1 MAQAILSD
9 IAGAQATIVSGALV
23 SGGNNSA
30 GNLNSPQRQVAHE
43 TVATAIVTLTAAQ
56 ATALAAAD
64 ILYLLRVNSGTLV
77 SAESTWTSTGIGAT
91 TCTISVGDTDTVG
104 GTVSADAVRYAAAF
118 NANAA
123 VTTPTF
129 FINGTTTN
137 APAEIVDDNV
147 WITATV
153 ATLTGTA
160 TSGRLIRFN
169 IHLLD
174 II

>member
-1 MAQAILSD
+1 MAQTLYSD
-9 IAGAQATIVSGALV
+9 IGVAQAGNANT
-23 SGGNNSA
+23 GGVLNNA
-30 GNLNSPQRQVAHE
+30 QRQEARQL
-43 TVATAIVTLTAAQ
+43 VATAIVTLTSAQ
-56 ATALAAAD
+56 ATALAAGD
-64 ILYLLRVNSGTLV
+64 LFYLVRVAAGTLV
-77 SAESTWTSTGIGAT
+77 GGDSTWTSTGMGAT
-91 TCTISVGDTDTVG
+91 TCTLSIGDTDTVG
-104 GTVSADAVRYAAAF
+104 GTVTADAVRYAAAF

-169 IHLLD
+169 IKFLSN
-174 II
+174 I

>member
-1 MAQAILSD
+1 MAQTIYSD
-9 IAGAQATIVSGALV
+9 IGVSQAGGVNNGGAL
-23 SGGNNSA
+23 NSA
-30 GNLNSPQRQVAHE
+30 QRQQARE
-43 TVATAIVTLTAAQ
+43 LVATAIVTLTSAQ
-56 ATALAAAD
+56 AAALAAAD
-64 ILYLLRVNSGTLV
+64 VLYLVRVASGALV
-77 SAESTWTSTGIGAT
+77 GADSTWTSTGVGAT

-129 FINGTTTN
+129 FIGGTTTN

-147 WITATV
+147 WITATI

-160 TSGRLIRFN
+160 TSGRMIHFN
-169 IHLLD
+169 LKLLSNT
-174 II
+174 